1 MAAITS
7 MLTNSR
13 VIVCCGAG
21 GVGKTTASASL
32 AVAAAR
38 QGRRVLV
45 VTIDPSK
52 RLAEALGVDRNP
64 TDPILVDHHILVP
77 EGCTGQLSAWM
88 LDPQLIS
95 DNVVRRFSGSS
106 SDAKTLLSNRI
117 YQNVTAMVAGM
128 QEYTAVQALYE
139 FVEQDVYD
147 LIILDTPPSRDAL
160 RFLDAPDRA
169 TAFLD
174 RRIFNLFVPGEG
186 GAIRRMAT
194 RLLERVMDLSFGKET
209 RTELQQFFQ
218 LFGSLLS
225 QLNHNQAEM
234 RRFFESDAVCFVLV
248 TSPAEAALTE
258 AKFFAHRAM
267 VELRLNVAGVMLN
280 RSLAHATRWRMPVDS
295 GDDDTL
301 SSGLRKLMAFATE
314 EQSSMR
320 AHTSL
325 ADRLLD
331 LTDGH
336 GWVCSLPHL
345 GPDAS
350 TLDGLVTL
358 AHCMAEGSTILT
370 GQTP

>member
-1 MAAITS
+1 
-7 MLTNSR
+7 
-13 VIVCCGAG
+13 
-21 GVGKTTASASL
+21 
-32 AVAAAR
+32 
-38 QGRRVLV
+38 
-45 VTIDPSK
+45 
-52 RLAEALGVDRNP
+52 
-64 TDPILVDHHILVP
+64 
-77 EGCTGQLSAWM
+77 M

-95 DNVVRRFSGSS
+95 NNVVQRFSGSA
-106 SDAKTLLSNRI
+106 SDAKTLMNNRI

-139 FVEQDVYD
+139 FVEQDAYD

-258 AKFFAHRAM
+258 AKFFAHRAT
-267 VELRLNVAGVMLN
+267 VELGLNVAGVMLN
-280 RSLAHATRWRMPVDS
+280 RSLAHATHWRMPAEIPGRTV
-295 GDDDTL
+295 L
-301 SSGLRKLMAFATE
+301 NAGLQKLMVFAE
-314 EQSSMR
+314 AERSSMQS
-320 AHTSL
+320 HTTL
-325 ADRLLD
+325 AESLLD
-331 LTDGH
+331 LTDGR

-358 AHCMAEGSTILT
+358 ADCMAAGETILT
-370 GQTP
+370 DKKDLG